1 MARLPIAAGGPSA
14 ANAAIASGE
23 QGQIDT
29 AFRQLDMVIAQR
41 QACAV
46 SLKMSTLNG
55 TACAE
60 TRASTTYSEYIGLP

>member
-46 SLKMSTLNG
+46 SLNVDPQWDCL
-55 TACAE
+55 
-60 TRASTTYSEYIGLP
+60 RRDPRFDHLLEYIGLA